1 MQMYPKAKEQ
11 AAKTLNTLAAMISG
25 IVGSKSTHLW
35 RCFFTVCYSVELA
48 SLLQAITALS
58 KLDKL
63 AIRLDLRLELKGEI
77 SSEHAITVVLSQLQQ
92 SVTGLKLKDTKG

>member
-1 MQMYPKAKEQ
+1 MYPKAKEQ

-25 IVGSKSTHLW
+25 IVGSKSTHYGAAFS
-35 RCFFTVCYSVELA
+35 RSSYSVELA